1 MSKTSV
7 TISNVLDHHL
17 TAFGNLDLEEIL
29 ADYTDESILFTPNG
43 VVRGLTEVKSLFE
56 GFFEE
61 FGKPGASFELHT
73 KIVEGEMAYIIWA
86 AETADNV
93 YEYATD
99 TFLVEDAKITRQSFA
114 GKITRKKRGGL
125 QS

>member
-1 MSKTSV
+1 MSKTN
-7 TISNVLDHHL
+7 ISNVLDHHL
-17 TAFGNLDLEEIL
+17 TAFGNLDMEEIL
-29 ADYTDESILFTPNG
+29 ADYTEKSILLTPNG
-43 VVRGLTEVKSLFE
+43 VVRGVAEVKSLFE

-73 KIVEGEMAYIIWA
+73 KIVEGEMAYIIWS

-93 YEYATD
+93 YEFATD
-99 TFLVEDAKITRQSFA
+99 TFLIEDAKITRQSFA
-114 GKITRKKRGGL
+114 GKITPKKLGTL